1 MIKRNK
7 KVLII
12 DDTPEDFKFLKEWA
26 ESMNF
31 IVLPADDKGFDTS
44 GKTIIKGHEKII
56 SAIKS
61 NDICNFVTKQ
71 IDANYKNI
79 ELILCDIML
88 GSNYS
93 GGNEVVKHIRNHKV
107 KNFPEWTSRVPIY
120 GVTQYEALL
129 SDIIKDGAD
138 DVFTKTQLKNKNHE
152 KSIRRKIS
160 KSVEEFE
167 KYCTKKEI
175 VNNKKVF
182 IVHGHND
189 AIKQEVARTLEHLKL
204 KPIIL
209 HEQPNKGRTLIE
221 KFEANGSDVG
231 FAIILLT
238 ADDVGRLNIDKTR
251 EKDNKPRARQNVV
264 FEMGYFMS
272 LLSRSH
278 VVVLYEENVE
288 KPSDISGILYI
299 PYNDAWK
306 LELVKELKACGYN
319 VSADDL

>member
-1 MIKRNK
+1 MIKKNK

-12 DDTPEDFKFLKEWA
+12 DDSPEDFEFLKKWA

-31 IVLPADDKGFDTS
+31 SVLPADDKWTSTS
-44 GKTIIKGHEKII
+44 GKTKIKGHEKII

-88 GSNYS
+88 GRNYS
-93 GGNEVVKHIRNHKV
+93 GGNEVVKRIRSHIVNK
-107 KNFPEWTSRVPIY
+107 FPDWTSRVPIY
-120 GVTQYEALL
+120 GVTQYEDLL
-129 SDIIKDGAD
+129 SDIINDGAD
-138 DVFTKTQLKNKNHE
+138 DVFTKTQLKNKDHE
-152 KSIRRKIS
+152 KSIRKKIS
-160 KSVEEFE
+160 KSVDNFE
-167 KYCTKKEI
+167 NYCSKMEK
-175 VNNKKVF
+175 VNSKKVF

-204 KPIIL
+204 KPMIL

-221 KFEANGSDVG
+221 KFEENGSDVG
-231 FAIILLT
+231 FAVILLT
-238 ADDVGRLNIDKTR
+238 ADDMGRLKTTGD
-251 EKDNKPRARQNVV
+251 EDNKPRARQNVV

-278 VVVLYEENVE
+278 VAVLYEENVE
-288 KPSDISGILYI
+288 RPSDISGIIYI
-299 PYNDAWK
+299 PYNDGWK

-319 VSADDL
+319 VSADDLP